1 MGMGVGMRFGG
12 RYRVET
18 ARLRGWDY
26 GAAGWYFVTVCTRG
40 RRRWLGDVVAGEVRL
55 SEAGVIVA
63 EELRNTEEVRPNVAL
78 DEWTVMPDH
87 LHAIIVIKRGG
98 PTPILTSTS
107 RQNVSP
113 ASRLTPGSL
122 GSIVGQL
129 KSVCT
134 KRIRANGPRDFAWQ
148 PRFHD
153 HIIRNETALNNIR
166 KYIAQNPSKWRPN
179 HDAIP

>member
-1 MGMGVGMRFGG
+1 MRFGG
-12 RYRVET
+12 RYRIET

-26 GAAGWYFVTVCTRG
+26 GAPGWYFVAVCTRG

-63 EELRNTEEVRPNVAL
+63 EELRNTEKVRPNVAL
-78 DEWTVMPDH
+78 DGWVVMPDH
-87 LHAIIVIKRGG
+87 LHAIIVINRGG
-98 PTPILTSTS
+98 SPSIPAETS
-107 RQNVSP
+107 RQDILP
-113 ASRLTPGSL
+113 ASRLTPDSL

-134 KRIRANGPRDFAWQ
+134 KRIRASGLRDFAWR

-153 HIIRNETALNNIR
+153 HIIRNETALHNIR
-166 KYIAQNPSKWRPN
+166 KYITQNPSKWHPN
-179 HDAIP
+179 GAIP

>member
-1 MGMGVGMRFGG
+1 MEVGMRFGG
-12 RYRVET
+12 RYRIET

-26 GAAGWYFVTVCTRG
+26 GATGWYFVTVCTQG
-40 RRRWLGDVVAGEVRL
+40 LRRWLGDVVAGEVRL

-63 EELRNTEEVRPNVAL
+63 EELRKTEEVRPNVAL
-78 DEWTVMPDH
+78 DGWTVMPDH

-98 PTPILTSTS
+98 SSPTPTGTS
-107 RQNVSP
+107 RQTVLP

-134 KRIRANGPRDFAWQ
+134 KRIRANVPRDFAWQ

-153 HIIRNETALNNIR
+153 RIIRNETALNSIR
-166 KYIAQNPSKWRPN
+166 RYIAHNPSKSRPN
-179 HDAIP
+179 RNATP